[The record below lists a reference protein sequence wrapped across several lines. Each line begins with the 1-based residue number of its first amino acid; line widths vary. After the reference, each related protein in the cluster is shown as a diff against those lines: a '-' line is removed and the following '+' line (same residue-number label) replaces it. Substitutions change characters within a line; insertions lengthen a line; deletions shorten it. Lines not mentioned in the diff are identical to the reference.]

1 MNATSSAAIIL
12 AVMVTAYVVAKL
24 LKIST
29 ELALFAAALA
39 GALAGGEGIPARHI
53 VEGAFTYFDIVLIF
67 VTATLFMN
75 LLKESGGVAFV
86 VRAILRRFHLRKG
99 PLFVLLAFLLLVPGA
114 LTGAGSVTVL
124 IMGGMV
130 ATVLE
135 TMAIPRAKVAATI
148 FLIAGLSAAAPPVS
162 LWAMLTAAG
171 VNMPYIGFF
180 LPLLVPCVLLAL
192 LTIFI
197 LGAGSRPVDLEK
209 ALKEIPEP
217 PSRMNWLRIL
227 LPFLAFFLLIVAGRL
242 LPFSFPILGL
252 PLMFAAAAAL
262 ALLLSPSRLDFLR
275 ISRDTVHQLLPL
287 IGTLTCVGILVQ
299 IMTLT
304 GVRGLIAI
312 TTVTLPVM
320 AVILTFSVSLPVSEA
335 VLMWGAA
342 PVLGVPLVL
351 LFNTIGLNPVVA
363 LAGMSVIWP
372 LGDAIPPT
380 AIIGRLTT
388 STVGVEE
395 PYSKFLKYCLVP
407 AAIIAVVGTLMVL
420 FSKKL
425 GFLTVL

>member
-1 MNATSSAAIIL
+1 MDATTSAAIVL
-12 AVMVTAYVVAKL
+12 AVMVATYVAAKI

-29 ELALFAAALA
+29 ELSLFAAALA
-39 GALAGGEGIPARHI
+39 GALAGRAGIPARHI

-67 VTATLFMN
+67 VAATLFMN
-75 LLKESGGVAFV
+75 LLKESGGAAFV
-86 VRAILRRFHLRKG
+86 VRAILRRFHRRK
-99 PLFVLLAFLLLVPGA
+99 PLLFVLLAFLLLVPGA

-124 IMGGMV
+124 IVGGMV
-130 ATVLE
+130 ATILG
-135 TMAIPRAKVAATI
+135 TMDIPRPKVAAII

-171 VNMPYIGFF
+171 VNMPYVGFF
-180 LPLLVPCVLLAL
+180 LPLLVPCVVLSL

-197 LGAGSRPVDLEK
+197 LGRKARPVDLEK
-209 ALKEIPEP
+209 ALRELPEAP
-217 PSRMNWLRIL
+217 PKMSWLRVAG
-227 LPFLAFFLLIVAGRL
+227 PFLVFFLLVLAGRVF
-242 LPFSFPILGL
+242 PFSFPILGL
-252 PLMFAAAAAL
+252 PLMFMAAAL
-262 ALLLSPSRLDFLR
+262 AAFILSPVRVAFLR
-275 ISRDTVHQLLPL
+275 TSRDTVHQLLPL
-287 IGTLTCVGILVQ
+287 IGTLTCAGILVQ
-299 IMTLT
+299 IMALT

-312 TTVTLPVM
+312 TIVTLPVTI
-320 AVILTFSVSLPVSEA
+320 VFLTLFLILPASEA

-351 LFNTIGLNPVVA
+351 LFNTIGLDPVVA

-388 STVGVEE
+388 ATVGVKES
-395 PYSKFLKYCLVP
+395 YGRFLEHCLAP
-407 AAIIAVVGTLMVL
+407 AALIAAAGTLMVV

-425 GFLTVL
+425 AFLTVF